1 MRGLRA
7 APEYLL
13 FTIAL
18 AWPLGLFQYAP
29 VLNLTV
35 TGSLGALLFG
45 LAVFDF
51 LQKKKLR
58 VPFEALWPVGLLILL
73 LAAIAYRG
81 TPGLATEVPGALI
94 LFVATAH
101 FASSRASIER
111 WLRASMF
118 SGSAVA
124 LLSLAAPAA
133 GLMPTAYSLHLPTT
147 FTFAYDLHS
156 GAHILAL
163 CFILALFTAAKPSE
177 HHVVRTI
184 ATGCALLL
192 GGTLAAKGL
201 QLALSDPRF
210 SGAAYLSFPPL
221 SLTAFLIALWLF
233 VRIVAKLEV
242 DRRERPGSLHLVF
255 WAMAVASL
263 PLIAAGPFQPR
274 LYHGYLLGLACGYA
288 LSEREPR
295 PLIAWPKA
303 ATAWLAALLLIN
315 PWVVFPQNES
325 DPRNYEV
332 AAAQDFLQKDFNTLL
347 RRLEFI
353 EAHSQDELRTH
364 LWRARVAL
372 ELGEPNGAAMEFAL
386 SVRPEDHVRR
396 LLPGPTTDEK
406 ADFVVQ
412 LRDLAS
418 TMPEN
423 QSVCAYERAL
433 LALGNRDAAV
443 FSLQLLT
450 NIALVH
456 AEGVENGPIADA
468 VAFILG
474 QESLR
479 AEFAA
484 WTTDELLTL
493 LSQWGANIDAAPE
506 DFPPEALPAIF
517 VLQRRLS
524 SVEIL
529 VSLGPSRHSFREP
542 IADRPF
548 RARYLNHEPS
558 DIVWGPATRTEEQ
571 ILRVPVSLPRPEG
584 LVDAGFLEIA
594 EGGSIANALSLRF
607 RWTLDQHQPVP
618 FTPAI
623 RIYLP

>member
-1 MRGLRA
+1 MRGLSA

-13 FTIAL
+13 FAIAL
-18 AWPLGLFQYAP
+18 AWPLGLFQYIP
-29 VLNLTV
+29 ILDLTM
-35 TGSLGALLFG
+35 TGALGTLLFG
-45 LAVFDF
+45 LAAFDY
-51 LQKKKLR
+51 LQNKKLR
-58 VPFEALWPVGLLILL
+58 VPFEVLWPVGLLALL
-73 LAAIAYRG
+73 LAAIGYRE
-81 TPGLATEVPGALI
+81 TLDLAPEVPGALI
-94 LFVATAH
+94 LFVVTAH

-118 SGSAVA
+118 SGAAAALITVA
-124 LLSLAAPAA
+124 TPAA

-156 GAHILAL
+156 GAHILTL
-163 CFILALFTAAKPSE
+163 CFILALFTAAKSGE

-184 ATGCALLL
+184 ATWCALLL

-201 QLALSDPRF
+201 QLVLSDPAF
-210 SGAAYLSFPPL
+210 SPATYLSFPPL
-221 SLTAFLIALWLF
+221 LVTAFLTALWLF

-242 DRRERPGSLHLVF
+242 DRRERSGSLHFVF
-255 WAMAVASL
+255 WALAFVSL
-263 PLIAAGPFQPR
+263 LLIAVGPFQPR

-288 LSEREPR
+288 LPEREPR
-295 PLIAWPKA
+295 SKVAWPKA
-303 ATAWLAALLLIN
+303 ATALLAALFLIN
-315 PWVVFPQNES
+315 PWLVFPQNES

-332 AAAQDFLQKDFNTLL
+332 AAGQDFLQKDFDTLL

-372 ELGEPNGAAMEFAL
+372 ELDEPNGAAMEFAS

-396 LLPGPTTDEK
+396 LLPGPTTEEK

-412 LRDLAS
+412 LRDLTS

-423 QSVCAYERAL
+423 QSVCAYERVL
-433 LALGNRDAAV
+433 LALGDRHAAV
-443 FSLQLLT
+443 SSLQLRTKIPL
-450 NIALVH
+450 AHV
-456 AEGVENGPIADA
+456 EGVDNGPIADA
-468 VAFILG
+468 AAFILG
-474 QESLR
+474 EESLR

-484 WTTDELLTL
+484 WTTNELLTL
-493 LSQWGANIDAAPE
+493 LSQWGAKIEQASE
-506 DFPPEALPAIF
+506 EFPPEALPAIF

-529 VSLGPSRHSFREP
+529 ASLGPSRHSFSKSLE
-542 IADRPF
+542 DRPF
-548 RARYLNHEPS
+548 RARYLNREPS
-558 DIVWGPATRTEEQ
+558 SIAWGPITAAKEQ
-571 ILRVPVSLPRPEG
+571 MLSIPVLLSRPEG
-584 LVDAGFLEIA
+584 DLEAGLLEIA
-594 EGGSIANALSLRF
+594 ESGSLRF
-607 RWTLDQHQPVP
+607 QWTLDPQQPVP